1 MSTDGVVS
9 EEIGAIIGAVADVSG
24 GVAGAKD
31 SGGGTIGIGE
41 DVCRVGGLRFWR
53 RRRKAWRGI

>member
-24 GVAGAKD
+24 GAAGAKD
-31 SGGGTIGIGE
+31 SGGGSIGIGE
-41 DVCRVGGLRFWR
+41 DVCRLGGVGFWFS
-53 RRRKAWRGI
+53 

>member
-24 GVAGAKD
+24 GMARATD
-31 SGGGTIGIGE
+31 SGGGSVGIGK
-41 DVCRVGGLRFWR
+41 DVCRLGGLGF
-53 RRRKAWRGI
+53 